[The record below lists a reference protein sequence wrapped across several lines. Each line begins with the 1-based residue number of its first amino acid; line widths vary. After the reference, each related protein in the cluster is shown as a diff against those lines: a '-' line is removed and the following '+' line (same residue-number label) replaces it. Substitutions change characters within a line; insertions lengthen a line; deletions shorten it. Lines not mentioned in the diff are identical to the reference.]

1 MAQISI
7 REAINQA
14 FDQEMER
21 DPAVI
26 LMGEDIVGGTGSPGE
41 EEAWGGA
48 MGLYKGLYKKYG
60 DRVLDTPLSEAAF
73 VGAAVGAATCG
84 MRPVAELMFI
94 DFLGVCFDQIFNQ
107 AAKFRYMF
115 GGKAETPVVIR
126 TMYGAGLSAA
136 AQHSQTLTSIFT
148 HVPGIKVVCPS
159 SPYDAKG
166 LMIEAIRDD
175 DPVIFCEHKKIY
187 DFTGDVPEELYA
199 IPFGEANIVRE
210 GDDCTIVSY
219 GMMVHRAAEAAE
231 QLGRRRDRVRGDRPA
246 HAVSHRHRYRPRKRG
261 EHRPTGRGGRGAS
274 ALQHRRRRRRRGGAR
289 GVPGP
294 EGSRRHGDGAAHPG
308 AVLAGAGEALRAL
321 GREDRG
327 LRAGHRRMIKAITM
341 PKWGLSMTEG
351 VVGDWLVA
359 EGDAVESGTE
369 VVLVDTEKIAGAV
382 EAADASTLRRAVAV
396 TGDTLPVGA
405 LLGVLAGDEI
415 PDAEIDA
422 FVRQFQENFVPEE
435 AGAEDGGD
443 QTETVQVGEL
453 SINYLR
459 QGSADK
465 TAVLLHGFGGDLDNW
480 LFNHPALSSNRTVIA
495 VDLPGHGRSTKEV
508 GDGSFASMADVLH
521 DTMRELDVA
530 EADWVGHSMGGAVAL
545 HVARSQ
551 PQLVRSLTLIASAGL
566 GPEINTEYLQG
577 FTRSR
582 SRRELK
588 PHVQQLFGDASLVT
602 RQLVEDLLKYK
613 RLDGVQECLEALAD
627 RLADAGDQAE
637 DARRIIDAVPTL
649 VIWGADDR
657 IIPASH
663 ARDLPNQ
670 DRVHILE
677 NTGHMVQMER
687 ASEVNRLIT
696 AFWNDQG

>member
-1 MAQISI
+1 
-7 REAINQA
+7 
-14 FDQEMER
+14 
-21 DPAVI
+21 
-26 LMGEDIVGGTGSPGE
+26 
-41 EEAWGGA
+41 
-48 MGLYKGLYKKYG
+48 
-60 DRVLDTPLSEAAF
+60 
-73 VGAAVGAATCG
+73 
-84 MRPVAELMFI
+84 
-94 DFLGVCFDQIFNQ
+94 
-107 AAKFRYMF
+107 
-115 GGKAETPVVIR
+115 
-126 TMYGAGLSAA
+126 
-136 AQHSQTLTSIFT
+136 
-148 HVPGIKVVCPS
+148 
-159 SPYDAKG
+159 
-166 LMIEAIRDD
+166 
-175 DPVIFCEHKKIY
+175 
-187 DFTGDVPEELYA
+187 
-199 IPFGEANIVRE
+199 
-210 GDDCTIVSY
+210 
-219 GMMVHRAAEAAE
+219 
-231 QLGRRRDRVRGDRPA
+231 
-246 HAVSHRHRYRPRKRG
+246 
-261 EHRPTGRGGRGAS
+261 
-274 ALQHRRRRRRRGGAR
+274 
-289 GVPGP
+289 
-294 EGSRRHGDGAAHPG
+294 
-308 AVLAGAGEALRAL
+308 
-321 GREDRG
+321 
-327 LRAGHRRMIKAITM
+327 MIKAITM

-369 VVLVDTEKIAGAV
+369 VVLVETEKIAGAV
-382 EAADASTLRRAVAV
+382 EAAVAGTLRRAVAG

-435 AGAEDGGD
+435 AGEEELGD

-459 QGSADK
+459 QGSAER

-480 LFNHPALSSNRTVIA
+480 LFNHLALSSNRTVIA

-508 GDGSFASMADVLH
+508 GDGSFAFMADVLH

-530 EADWVGHSMGGAVAL
+530 QADWVGHSMGGAVAL

-566 GPEINTEYLQG
+566 GPEINTGYLQG
-577 FTRSR
+577 FTHSR

-627 RLADAGDQAE
+627 RLADSAGQAE
-637 DARRIIDAVPTL
+637 DARRLIESGTIPTL

-663 ARDLPNQ
+663 ASDLSNQ
-670 DRVHILE
+670 DDVHILE

-687 ASEVNRLIT
+687 ASEVNRLIND
-696 AFWNDQG
+696 FWNDQG